1 MITDLSNLDW
11 LQTKKSTILLCSFFI
26 NYNFLEVLL
35 IEIHH
40 ITNFFCSL
48 PLFLAFFHLFVN
60 PKWFSSLR
68 PHFHFMRFFL
78 LFFKMLDDGNCHK
91 MVVNGNLGGVLQSNL
106 HESDAQKIINWTD
119 KSQTKFNF

>member
-68 PHFHFMRFFL
+68 PHFHLRYF
-78 LFFKMLDDGNCHK
+78 FFKMLAIQYGSK
-91 MVVNGNLGGVLQSNL
+91 SEYYFSVLVYQ
-106 HESDAQKIINWTD
+106 
-119 KSQTKFNF
+119 NFHFSCTNISRYNKPLFFAVILPSFSL